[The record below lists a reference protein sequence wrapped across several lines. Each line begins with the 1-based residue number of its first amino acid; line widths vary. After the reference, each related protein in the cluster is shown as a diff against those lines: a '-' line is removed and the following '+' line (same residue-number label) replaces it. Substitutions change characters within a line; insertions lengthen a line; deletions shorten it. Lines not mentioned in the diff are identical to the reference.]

1 MQTAQTFRPARRI
14 PADKLAKL
22 RAAHAA
28 KKAAKAAE
36 AQAREDAA
44 QQLVAPT
51 PEFAPAPR
59 LTALPGGLHWSAP
72 VAVPAIGATVTVQ
85 YSGHPA
91 VVKVT
96 AYCHAAGFLGLV
108 TEPQQPEPPK
118 RAARKAHPRAH
129 CVFGS
134 QLAQAA

>member
-14 PADKLAKL
+14 PADRLTKF
-22 RAAHAA
+22 RAAHTA

-44 QQLVAPT
+44 QQLINPT
-51 PEFAPAPR
+51 EEFAPAPR
-59 LTALPGGLHWSAP
+59 LTALPGGLYWSAP
-72 VAVPAIGATVTVQ
+72 VAVPPIGATVTVQ
-85 YSGHPA
+85 HGGHPEM
-91 VVKVT
+91 VRVT

-108 TEPQQPEPPK
+108 TEPQQPVPTK
-118 RAARKAHPRAH
+118 RTSRHPHPRAH

-134 QLAQAA
+134 QLAQVA

>member
-1 MQTAQTFRPARRI
+1 MQTSQVLRPARRI
-14 PADKLAKL
+14 PATRLVAM
-22 RAAHAA
+22 RAAHAT
-28 KKAAKAAE
+28 KKAQQAAQE
-36 AQAREDAA
+36 QAREDAA
-44 QQLVAPT
+44 QQLLTPT

-72 VAVPAIGATVTVQ
+72 QEVPAIGATVTV
-85 YSGHPA
+85 SHDGHPEP
-91 VVKVT
+91 VRVL

-108 TEPQQPEPPK
+108 TEPQQPAK
-118 RAARKAHPRAH
+118 RTGRKPHPRAH